1 MKLGSFCILI
11 FFSISFV
18 SISQNNIE
26 FSIFESIINSQFGER
41 YDTIFR
47 NNGKVKKIEYKKPPA
62 LVIKKKTSAFLFDKN
77 IESFESIKRNYLRN
91 IDSIMYFNFVENIS
105 NPIEI
110 SVLELGERRHTY
122 LTQKELDN
130 QFSNGGWENLY
141 KFYGNDVCILNFSR
155 VGFNKDKSRAFV
167 YYTVAK
173 GYLSGGG
180 YYVIL
185 EFKNSNWIVLEKRMI
200 WVS

>member
-1 MKLGSFCILI
+1 MKLGSFCIFI

-47 NNGKVKKIEYKKPPA
+47 KNGKVKKIEYKKPPA
-62 LVIKKKTSAFLFDKN
+62 LIIKKKTGAFLFDKN
-77 IESFESIKRNYLRN
+77 RESLESIKRYYLRN
-91 IDSIMYFNFVENIS
+91 IDSTMYSNFVENIS
-105 NPIEI
+105 EPIEI
-110 SVLELGERRHTY
+110 SNLNLGERKLNY
-122 LTQKELDN
+122 KTQEDLDKLFN
-130 QFSNGGWENLY
+130 NGGWENLN
-141 KFYGNDVCILNFSR
+141 KIYGNDVCIINFSR

-180 YYVIL
+180 YYVVL
-185 EFKNSNWIVLEKRMI
+185 EFKNSKWIILEKRMI